1 MISRD
6 AAPKDADRSF
16 AADVRAGLCFA
27 PKALPAK
34 YFYDA
39 LGSHLF
45 EAICQLPWY
54 PITRTEDALLERFAA
69 EMVQPLSD
77 PATIV
82 ELGCGSGQ
90 KLALL
95 AGALSERTSAVTV
108 HLVDISAEALDLS
121 QRTLSRLPHVSVLGH
136 RAAYEAGLARA
147 TRERPS
153 TGTTLVLFLGSN
165 IGNFHPPD
173 MLGFLQEVRHA
184 LRPGDTLLLGADLVK
199 SRERLELAYDDPLG
213 VTAAFNKNILL
224 RINRELGGD
233 FDLTAFDHRAIWNEG
248 ESRVEMHLVSR
259 RAQKVHI
266 EGAGCE
272 VHFAQGESIW
282 TESSYKFTPDRLV
295 QMGKSAGF
303 RCREQWSDWEG
314 GFCATLF
321 VAEKVV
327 EKVVEKKAAEA
338 IPLRP
343 RDASSEEKPERR
355 RAAGSRR

>member
-1 MISRD
+1 MFSRD
-6 AAPKDADRSF
+6 VALNDADRAF
-16 AADVRAGLCFA
+16 AADVRAGLSFA
-27 PKALPAK
+27 PKALPPK

-54 PITRTEDALLERFAA
+54 PITRTEDALLERFAHQ
-69 EMVQPLSD
+69 MVAPLSD

-82 ELGCGSGQ
+82 ELGCGSGK

-108 HLVDISAEALDLS
+108 HLVDISPAALELS
-121 QRTLSRLPHVSVLGH
+121 ERALSRLPHVSVLGH
-136 RAAYEAGLARA
+136 RAPYEAGLARA
-147 TRERPS
+147 TKQRPQA
-153 TGTTLVLFLGSN
+153 GTTLVLFLGSN

-173 MLGFLQEVRHA
+173 MLEFLQGVRRV
-184 LRPGDTLLLGADLVK
+184 LRPGDALLLGADLVK
-199 SRERLELAYDDPLG
+199 PRDRLELAYDDPLG

-224 RINRELGGD
+224 RINRELGGE
-233 FDLTAFDHRAIWNEG
+233 FDLAAFDHRAIWNEA
-248 ESRVEMHLVSR
+248 EFRVEMHLVSR
-259 RAQKVHI
+259 RAQAVRI

-272 VHFAQGESIW
+272 VHFAEGESIW

-303 RCREQWSDWEG
+303 HCREQWPDWEG

-321 VAEKVV
+321 VAEK
-327 EKVVEKKAAEA
+327 KAAEA

-343 RDASSEEKPERR
+343 REAQDEEKPERR
-355 RAAGSRR
+355 RASGSRR